1 MSLILA
7 AVAALVCPA
16 LAAPRARTRRG
27 LGLIKLGWDSVNR
40 GTGGLLAGV
49 TAGVSDSIAGLSTAS
64 KIKNGLVY
72 GPGVALGLV
81 GKCKSQTKVNTTRQI
96 DFSTS
101 YFVFADALYDW
112 IRKGANAGVQADLG
126 LGPLE
131 VGAGA
136 GLETVSSAAGAEGQR
151 FGQIGG

>member
-1 MSLILA
+1 MSLVLA

-81 GKCKSQTKVNTTRQI
+81 GKCKPQTKVTKTQI
-96 DFSTS
+96 DLPMSL
-101 YFVFADALYDW
+101 FADALYDW

-136 GLETVSSAAGAEGQR
+136 GLETVSSAAGADGQK

>member
-1 MSLILA
+1 MSLVLA
-7 AVAALVCPA
+7 AVLVCPTLA
-16 LAAPRARTRRG
+16 AAAPRARSRRG

-81 GKCKSQTKVNTTRQI
+81 GKCKPQTKVTTRQI
-96 DFSTS
+96 DLPTS
-101 YFVFADALYDW
+101 YLVFADALYDW

>member
-81 GKCKSQTKVNTTRQI
+81 GKCKPQTKVTTRRN
-96 DFSTS
+96 
-101 YFVFADALYDW
+101 VFTNVVFR
-112 IRKGANAGVQADLG
+112 IRRC
-126 LGPLE
+126 PL
-131 VGAGA
+131 
-136 GLETVSSAAGAEGQR
+136 
-151 FGQIGG
+151 

>member
-81 GKCKSQTKVNTTRQI
+81 GKCKSQTKVTTRQI
-96 DFSTS
+96 DLIRS

-136 GLETVSSAAGAEGQR
+136 GLETVSSAAGADGQR

>member
-1 MSLILA
+1 M
-7 AVAALVCPA
+7 
-16 LAAPRARTRRG
+16 
-27 LGLIKLGWDSVNR
+27 
-40 GTGGLLAGV
+40 
-49 TAGVSDSIAGLSTAS
+49 
-64 KIKNGLVY
+64 
-72 GPGVALGLV
+72 
-81 GKCKSQTKVNTTRQI
+81 TTRHI

-101 YFVFADALYDW
+101 YYFVFADALYDW

>member
-81 GKCKSQTKVNTTRQI
+81 GKCKSQTKVTTRQI
-96 DFSTS
+96 DLIRS